1 MNHLKELWKAYYPYF
16 TDIWQYLIIIGLFVI
31 MGIVLLIIS

>member
-1 MNHLKELWKAYYPYF
+1 MGLKKEWQKYYPYF
-16 TDIWQYLIIIGLFVI
+16 TDIWQYLIIIGLFII